1 MNGFVNFLLHF
12 IFIVSFFLVFFVT
25 VIIVRPLREHKER
38 PVSTILFKLSYL
50 GYLLIF
56 ILLTYLVLFFSG
68 GNDEGNTITS
78 NIYRIYY
85 LVVGISF
92 LVPNLSMMFRRK
104 VKKLRRLYNVLF
116 TAINILII
124 LVLIYIIYAVNWS
137 V

>member
-25 VIIVRPLREHKER
+25 VIIVRPLRKHRER

-85 LVVGISF
+85 LIVGISF

-104 VKKLRRLYNVLF
+104 VKKLRSLYNVLF

>member
-1 MNGFVNFLLHF
+1 MNGFVNFLLNF

-25 VIIVRPLREHKER
+25 VIIVRPLRKHKER

-85 LVVGISF
+85 LIVGISF

-104 VKKLRRLYNVLF
+104 VKKLRSLYNVLF

>member
-25 VIIVRPLREHKER
+25 VIIVRPLRKHKER

-104 VKKLRRLYNVLF
+104 VKKLRSLYNVLF